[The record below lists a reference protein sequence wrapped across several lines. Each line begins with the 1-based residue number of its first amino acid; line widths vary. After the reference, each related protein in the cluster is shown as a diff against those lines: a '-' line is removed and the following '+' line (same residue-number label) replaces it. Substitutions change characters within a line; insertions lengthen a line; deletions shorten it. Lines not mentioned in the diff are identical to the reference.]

1 LNLDDRYRRHT
12 VRSTRVISTII
23 AVPIT
28 HPATTSTYTLSLHD
42 ALPICHLEDLLA
54 IENQT
59 EFIVENATP
68 DFLDGLEQQIAS
80 TNARRSEEHTSE
92 LQSRRDLVCRLLL
105 EKKRSSPPSRSPWGR
120 PRAQALSSGS

>member
-80 TNARRSEEHTSE
+80 TNARVVRRKPQTS
-92 LQSRRDLVCRLLL
+92 L
-105 EKKRSSPPSRSPWGR
+105 EQFFLKVTETSDE
-120 PRAQALSSGS
+120 